1 MSVFKQSLAM
11 ILVISMLLSMFTFV
25 SYANE
30 ASALDITEDLL
41 PTEFP
46 TTEEFEDET
55 DEESQETETDADN
68 SDDPSE
74 TVGADED
81 DSENTENENIT
92 DDPDVDDSESSESS
106 EPSDDD
112 NENEGK
118 DIEEKNDEL
127 SDDGSDNGETPDDGE
142 VPDDDSEESDASTED
157 AELMIDW
164 LYKDRVV
171 EIAVN
176 DAVARKNPKSS
187 ASVMKRYSVGDFVK
201 IVDKK
206 PFTEWYKTDEG
217 YWIYGAN
224 FREHKH
230 SAVIPTTRVW
240 FEHKNDKKHVRYT
253 KTEAA
258 VCRCGTTVQKY
269 KENKKNENHSYNSVG
284 YCSLCEYN
292 YPYSVKRY
300 DSVLYKTKQSVTLRT
315 QPYDASGAAGN
326 VNNGVLLN
334 IVGETKNQKGNKWFL
349 TSGGQWVFSGWV
361 AKHSHDYNNS
371 TGYCSCGAGKPY
383 STASTKSVE
392 KWEVKSGLYLKTRPF
407 SGAENATY
415 VNVGTVL
422 SIDGYTYSSI
432 LWIKNPSWYRT
443 TDGYWVYED
452 NVKKHTHSYSGGLC
466 QSEGCGDEYPLKI
479 ESIKGGSAVQ
489 YQTANNGIAVRVA
502 PYNNRQVANRIPVK
516 GTVVLI
522 KAKAKNSVGNIWYQ
536 TSDGS
541 WIYSNDVFEHKH
553 NIVAGSCQNVN
564 CNFSYSVIPTI
575 LNEKTYVTALENVQS
590 YNKPYFD
597 SQVVKVYRAR
607 DSYVVINAEF
617 KNNKDE
623 RWYRAVNGEW
633 FYFDSLR
640 AHSHS
645 YKNGVC
651 KSCGADEPLQ
661 ITTITPTLYETKKIN
676 ISLYNKPYDTSTKV
690 KTLKAKGTAIKVIG
704 LTYNGEGKLW
714 YMTSDNYWAYS
725 ENVSRSLSM
734 KYGDA
739 NLTGKDKFVLR
750 VVDSNKKGIANAT
763 VTFDVQSGTTNAQG
777 YVELYYTTV
786 SSTLKVVAN
795 NYETLIIKDCPL
807 SPLRTATVTLS
818 QEGMPEI
825 TSAVFSRNGEYTDV
839 IHNEVIANQASNGLR
854 FNLTLTSNVKNVK
867 EYRLVQNNK
876 TMLTSKDGKFTKLV
890 ADDFMRD
897 VSIVAQ
903 VVDTDGVVKASRKL
917 MISVIYKAGDLP
929 DSISLGKDITVKL
942 SENLP
947 FPFAGESI
955 KIGLPALPLNVD
967 VNEEYIRV
975 GINFKLYD
983 SSDSIGEKETKWDY
997 IKRLNKNKFKGFY
1010 EKNALK
1016 QEKASVGEPFKWE
1029 VKVGGYAEGSVGS
1042 AYLKGKIFVSVECSK
1057 WQETQLVAYPP
1068 IVGEISF
1075 EGKVQA
1081 DGSIQISKLGM
1092 SGDLSVSL
1100 TAEIGVYAGV
1110 GFAGLMSIGAYGNGS
1125 LTFDISVLPSA
1136 YLDSISVTAEFGV
1149 KGKIFGKDV
1158 LNVKLIQLGDYYL
1171 YKRGAELSEALE
1183 GQTKEDYYAWL
1194 YDTDSYQ
1201 PMDRSYL
1208 NERSGW
1214 YEADAKLLEDK
1225 NIVLSQFDFETL
1237 QSNTYTDIR
1246 PQVATAGNT
1255 ILMAYID
1262 DNAERDDDNRTMLVY
1277 SLYNADTQK
1286 WSVPA
1291 AVYDDGMADFNFNLV
1306 SNGSDIYVVWQK
1318 ATQKIT
1324 SEMKVTDI
1332 SKVTDLYIAKF
1343 DEAMSSFQNIEQVTT
1358 NNKIYEMMPRV
1369 SSVNGKT
1376 IVTWFENSE
1385 GDVYGQNGFNRIR
1398 YAVKADK
1405 DYAPGPES
1413 DISGDEFLPADTEIE
1428 NPIEVDD
1435 ETIPDEEQK
1444 DTGKWTIYDVDK
1456 DLPAITSLAVGYM
1469 LDDGYIAFT
1478 IDEDKNYNTIDDQK
1492 IYLVSMQTNE
1502 VILYTDKGMNVEFV
1516 KVHGDNAMTWYNKG
1530 YIYYSYSPDYAP
1542 QMIYSDAGIPCDEYH
1557 IISSGSGD
1565 MAILYTIKSDNQ
1577 SDAYVIL
1584 YDDETFEWGLPVQV
1598 TKQDK
1603 YVQNFNGA
1611 YYDEMIVSIFNKTD
1625 VNKETLFEKNDL
1637 CCAVIGERYDLM
1649 IGNVVFEDCNL
1660 EAGAEYPLTIEVK
1673 NNGTRRIKSFNLA
1686 IRSQG
1691 VAIDEKT
1698 VEASIKPG
1706 ETYTV
1711 ETSIVM
1717 PEEIEPTIYTIE
1729 IDDPEIADADISNN
1743 TYDLNIGRANMFIE
1757 VATSEEDS
1765 QNMLYVTVVN
1775 KGYTASSGSI
1785 VLYNENFEIVK
1796 TLIDSIDEIGYYE
1809 TYNCTIALDNE
1820 VFNGEMYK
1828 SFFIGVVP
1836 TAEQYMSD
1844 YNATSVYLKNA
1855 KPAENAQVEVSDAD
1869 LVSGKD
1875 DVGLMDAYQKTV
1887 VGSIRNEQ
1895 EYVLENAKIVGV
1907 AFDSNGICLS
1917 TQFLD
1922 ATLDIGESADF
1933 SFTFETEAAIHSVKV
1948 YIMNPTT
1955 MEILSDFTEIS
1966 VYDTSSDEQSV
1977 DEDVYKEILEVEEEY

>member
-92 DDPDVDDSESSESS
+92 DDPDVDNSESSESS

-127 SDDGSDNGETPDDGE
+127 SDDESDNGETPDD
-142 VPDDDSEESDASTED
+142 DSEEADASTED

-176 DAVARKNPKSS
+176 GAVARENPKSS

-206 PFTEWYKTDEG
+206 LFTEWYKTDEG

-415 VNVGTVL
+415 VNGGTVL

-452 NVKKHTHSYSGGLC
+452 NVKKHTHSYSGGFC

-607 DSYVVINAEF
+607 DAYVVINAEF

-676 ISLYNKPYDTSTKV
+676 ISLYNKPYDTSAKV

-917 MISVIYKAGDLP
+917 LLQIVYKAGNLP
-929 DSISLGKDITVKL
+929 STLTLGDKFKL
-942 SENLP
+942 TLPQTAP
-947 FPFAGESI
+947 FPFSGMSLEINAPNNFPIYVEI
-955 KIGLPALPLNVD
+955 
-967 VNEEYIRV
+967 NEDKV
-975 GINFKLYD
+975 KGAINFKPSSGVEKNEKWWNELKSLNTMSFKDYYDKNVVNAAKSTNKPSFKLKLGGYLEGATD
-983 SSDSIGEKETKWDY
+983 SSY
-997 IKRLNKNKFKGFY
+997 V
-1010 EKNALK
+1010 
-1016 QEKASVGEPFKWE
+1016 Q
-1029 VKVGGYAEGSVGS
+1029 
-1042 AYLKGKIFVSVECSK
+1042 GKIFVGVECSYGV
-1057 WQETQLVAYPP
+1057 EFPLPVPVIP
-1068 IVGEISF
+1068 LVGEFTFKGSLL
-1075 EGKVQA
+1075 A
-1081 DGSIQISKLGM
+1081 NGSIRIDEVKKI
-1092 SGDLSVSL
+1092 SGDLNVTL
-1100 TAEIGVYAGV
+1100 DITLGLYVGV
-1110 GFAGLMSIGAYGNGS
+1110 GYKGVASIGAYGNGTWS
-1125 LTFDISVLPSA
+1125 NKLAILPELYFDESYLTANIGAKAKL
-1136 YLDSISVTAEFGV
+1136 L
-1149 KGKIFGKDV
+1149 GKDIF
-1158 LNVKLIQLGDYYL
+1158 NVKLLQFGNLYL
-1171 YKRGAELSEALE
+1171 YRRGAELSEALE

-1201 PMDRSYL
+1201 TMDRSYL
-1208 NERSGW
+1208 DERSGW
-1214 YEADAKLLEDK
+1214 YEADAELLEDK
-1225 NIVLSQFDFETL
+1225 NVVLSQFDFETL

-1262 DNAERDDDNRTMLVY
+1262 DNAERDADNRTMLVY

-1318 ATQKIT
+1318 ATQKLT
-1324 SEMKVTDI
+1324 SEMNVTDI

-1343 DEAMSSFQNIEQVTT
+1343 DEAMSSFQNIERVTADNDT
-1358 NNKIYEMMPRV
+1358 YEMMPRV

-1376 IVTWFENSE
+1376 IVAWFENSE

-1435 ETIPDEEQK
+1435 ETIRDEEQK

-1478 IDEDKNYNTIDDQK
+1478 IDDDKDYSTIDDQK

-1557 IISSGSGD
+1557 IISSDSGD

-1673 NNGTRRIKSFNLA
+1673 NNGTRRIKNFNLA

-1855 KPAENAQVEVSDAD
+1855 KPAENAQIEVSDAD

-1917 TQFLD
+1917 TQFFD

-1933 SFTFETEAAIHSVKV
+1933 SFTFETETAIHSVKV

-1966 VYDTSSDEQSV
+1966 VYDTSSNEQSV
-1977 DEDVYKEILEVEEEY
+1977 DEDVYKEILEGEEEY